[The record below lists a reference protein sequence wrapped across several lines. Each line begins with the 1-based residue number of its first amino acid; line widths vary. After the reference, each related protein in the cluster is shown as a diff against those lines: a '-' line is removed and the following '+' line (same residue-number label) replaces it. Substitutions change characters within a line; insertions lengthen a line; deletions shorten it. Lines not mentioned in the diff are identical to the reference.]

1 MIVVTDESNI
11 FCYFNVGVTVV
22 LNLAYFESQM
32 SSFMAATST
41 DISV

>member
-1 MIVVTDESNI
+1 MSQI
-11 FCYFNVGVTVV
+11 YFVILMLVVTVV

-41 DISV
+41 DMSV